1 MKINVIDQNLKTI
14 ADIEIKLP
22 ANFKPLDSSLVRY
35 VKVFLNNQHQWTSS
49 TKTRAE
55 VRGGGKKPW
64 NQKGTG
70 RARAGS
76 NRSPIWVGGGSAH
89 GPRPRSIPDAI
100 GKKVSRQAF
109 VTALLSLLNN
119 NAVLGVELELK
130 EKPITKVAKK
140 ITQYVNTDKSIL
152 FIHNGD
158 TNAYLSFRNIKNI
171 QVKDVA
177 NVNAYDLTLAKKVL
191 IQSSSVDKL
200 NERIK

>member
-1 MKINVIDQNLKTI
+1 M
-14 ADIEIKLP
+14 
-22 ANFKPLDSSLVRY
+22 
-35 VKVFLNNQHQWTSS
+35 
-49 TKTRAE
+49 
-55 VRGGGKKPW
+55 
-64 NQKGTG
+64 
-70 RARAGS
+70 
-76 NRSPIWVGGGSAH
+76 
-89 GPRPRSIPDAI
+89 
-100 GKKVSRQAF
+100 
-109 VTALLSLLNN
+109 
-119 NAVLGVELELK
+119 ELK